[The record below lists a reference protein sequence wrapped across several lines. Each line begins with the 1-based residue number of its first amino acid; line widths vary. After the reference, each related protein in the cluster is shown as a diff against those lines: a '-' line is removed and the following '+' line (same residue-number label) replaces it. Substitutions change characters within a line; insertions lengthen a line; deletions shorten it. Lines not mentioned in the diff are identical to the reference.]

1 MSFVFIN
8 TNENILEWILMI
20 TSNTLKYCSETE
32 GELFKFVPE
41 YYIDNLIGLTVLL
54 PDYTKRTHQFENIII
69 GNRAHLNQVI
79 FLMIL

>member
-1 MSFVFIN
+1 MSLVFVN
-8 TNENILEWILMI
+8 VNENILEWILMI

-32 GELFKFVPE
+32 GELFRFVPE
-41 YYIDNLIGLTVLL
+41 YYVDNLIGLIVLL

-69 GNRAHLNQVI
+69 GNHTHLNQVI